1 MHLKTTIFSFLFLSL
16 IIINNK
22 NRKDSMACPPSS
34 LSLSLDSTLQ
44 PCLFAP
50 SSPST
55 TLAGTTTSLPPEKRQ
70 SSIFRS
76 LLGRFSSSSA
86 TQPTASSRTD
96 APEQPGAVINDEA
109 VQVLRDFRVIV
120 ELDRGGVLE
129 IRPVEPGEMEATGT
143 LLAETFSES
152 RLVPVRYAHL
162 IAFLVKQYL
171 EERRALEPHVAVL
184 IGFYKE
190 SDAEGPAQLAC
201 TAEISFDARGA
212 NVAPPTPQPPPDC
225 PYICNMAVRK
235 SLRRRR
241 IGWHLLEAC
250 EELIT
255 RMKAKREVYL
265 HCRVVDKGPFDMYRK
280 AGYEVSKT
288 DSYFIWLSLQR
299 RKHLMWKK
307 LPPPSDD
314 DAVNK
319 TSACDDHPI

>member
-1 MHLKTTIFSFLFLSL
+1 
-16 IIINNK
+16 
-22 NRKDSMACPPSS
+22 MACPPTSP
-34 LSLSLDSTLQ
+34 SLSLDSTIQ
-44 PCLFAP
+44 PCVLSP
-50 SSPST
+50 SAPST
-55 TLAGTTTSLPPEKRQ
+55 TFAGATTSLPPEKRQ

-76 LLGRFSSSSA
+76 LLGRISSLSV
-86 TQPTASSRTD
+86 THPTASSRTD
-96 APEQPGAVINDEA
+96 APEQSGEA
-109 VQVLRDFRVIV
+109 LQVLGDFRCIV

-129 IRPVEPGEMEATGT
+129 IRPVEPGELESTGT

-184 IGFYKE
+184 VGFYKE
-190 SDAEGPAQLAC
+190 RDAEGPAQLAC

-212 NVAPPTPQPPPDC
+212 NAASPTPHPPPDC

-255 RMKAKREVYL
+255 RMKVKSEVYL
-265 HCRVVDKGPFDMYRK
+265 HCRVVDKGPFEMYRK
-280 AGYEVSKT
+280 AGYEVLKT
-288 DSYFIWLSLQR
+288 DSFFIWLSLQR
-299 RKHLMWKK
+299 RKHLMCKK

-314 DAVNK
+314 TVNN
-319 TSACDDHPI
+319 TSASDDHPS